1 MSVLQQK
8 YLNGQTN
15 IALKKVTG
23 QLTSGMF
30 ANYDESVMLRFVSND
45 QGFFMNQIKETP
57 TYCEKS
63 SGCPTIRLPN
73 LFFNIILF

>member
-8 YLNGQTN
+8 NLNGQTN

-30 ANYDESVMLRFVSND
+30 ANYDESVKPFVSND